1 MKKFEEFFYCV
12 TIFIFYKS
20 FSKVLQSNFNFRLH
34 SNYLISRN
42 YNCLRFKIFWGGP
55 NIFSFFCMIFN
66 YSIWKIWCLFFSL
79 FIKTCW
85 GWFSTFLKY
94 NLHWNVWSHLNIYI
108 YISSMFVC
116 PSVCLSVYY
125 ILCHIFANAYVL
137 AKTKDNATKL

>member
-1 MKKFEEFFYCV
+1 MSSKFTLVFPNRNCFFSVCRKFWVLLYLFKLYS
-12 TIFIFYKS
+12 IWKSLKNFFIVLLFL
-20 FSKVLQSNFNFRLH
+20 FFINPFQKVLQSNFNFRLH

-94 NLHWNVWSHLNIYI
+94 NLHWNVWSHLNI
-108 YISSMFVC
+108 
-116 PSVCLSVYY
+116 
-125 ILCHIFANAYVL
+125 
-137 AKTKDNATKL
+137 